1 MPEPVSPT
9 GSTPNEISIVRSIAS
24 MDRAARLHGDRCTQV
39 DKKMS
44 ESVGKFQKISN
55 YSNKRSKARHAGRHM
70 DVCVRRQRVGC
81 GQRWVGSGRKA
92 DGVLEITGCVR
103 DRGRLAAEPGPF
115 GRWGLL

>member
-24 MDRAARLHGDRCTQV
+24 MDRAARRHGERCTQV

-55 YSNKRSKARHAGRHM
+55 YSNKRSKARHAGRAH
-70 DVCVRRQRVGC
+70 
-81 GQRWVGSGRKA
+81 
-92 DGVLEITGCVR
+92 
-103 DRGRLAAEPGPF
+103 GRLREAAKSGLWAAL
-115 GRWGLL
+115 GRLRS